1 MGKALMAVSEN
12 ILKNLRLPA
21 RADARMVNSTSSHV
35 KYYRAVFF
43 IASGRRRIMNARLS
57 VLILIGMCLIL
68 AGCNEVVPMPDDGKR
83 EWQSLG
89 FEDKL
94 AIRLRLFKPYLYVCA
109 GSNGLWRK
117 DTQTELSVWEY
128 LGISDTSLGDY
139 LNRGVTDVIVNTEN
153 PDIMLVAF
161 QPDKGSDHGIF
172 KTEDGGDTW
181 FVSDSGLGFHF
192 PPPWNDE
199 TYFIHPTIFLRTH
212 YDLFAAGGSLA
223 HTDNFGELWEV
234 IRQNDGAVGSSYV
247 HDFRHHIRDTN
258 VLWLGGV
265 SYYETS
271 DLYFSMDGG
280 ATWDQI
286 IDLHKF
292 AVDLGVYSIAF
303 DANDLSTAYLGLFD
317 EIVKT
322 TDGGASWIV
331 VLSGCDAF
339 VNCIV
344 EDDTRP
350 GHLFATVGNTTIK
363 TEDGGETWVDLESP
377 NDGVVQSMV
386 YDSEDNALYIGTG
399 YGSIASV
406 VFVYK

>member
-1 MGKALMAVSEN
+1 MDVSEN
-12 ILKNLRLPA
+12 ILTNLRLPA

-43 IASGRRRIMNARLS
+43 KASGRRPIMNARLS

-117 DTQTELSVWEY
+117 DIQTEHSDWEY
-128 LGISDTSLGDY
+128 LGMSDTSLGDSEIY
-139 LNRGVTDVIVNTEN
+139 GVMDIIVNSED

-161 QPDKGSDHGIF
+161 EPHKASDHGIF

-181 FVSDSGLGFHF
+181 FVSDGELQFEV
-192 PPPWNDE
+192 PPPLGGE
-199 TYFIHPTIFLRTH
+199 AFAHPRLFLQTP
-212 YDLFAAGGSLA
+212 YDLLAAGDRLF
-223 HTDNFGELWEV
+223 HTSNFGDSWEV

-303 DANDLSTAYLGLFD
+303 DANDLSTTYLGLFN

-350 GHLFATVGNTTIK
+350 SHLFATVGNTTIK

>member
-1 MGKALMAVSEN
+1 MVVFEN

-35 KYYRAVFF
+35 KYFRAVFLK
-43 IASGRRRIMNARLS
+43 ASGRRRIMNARLS
-57 VLILIGMCLIL
+57 VLILIGMCLIP

-117 DTQTELSVWEY
+117 DIQTEHSDWEY
-128 LGISDTSLGDY
+128 LGMSDTSLGDIKIF
-139 LNRGVTDVIVNTEN
+139 GVMDIIVNSED
-153 PDIMLVAF
+153 PDTMLVAF
-161 QPDKGSDHGIF
+161 WPIKASDHGIF

-181 FVSDSGLGFHF
+181 FVSNSGIRF
-192 PPPWNDE
+192 N
-199 TYFIHPTIFLRTH
+199 HPRLFLQTP
-212 YDLFAAGGSLA
+212 YDLLAAGDRIV
-223 HTDNFGELWEV
+223 HTSNFGDSWEV
-234 IRQNDGAVGSSYV
+234 IRQNNGALGSSYV

-265 SYYETS
+265 SYYETN

-286 IDLHKF
+286 INL

-303 DANDLSTAYLGLFD
+303 DANDLSTVYLGLFD
-317 EIVKT
+317 QIVKT

-331 VLSGCDAF
+331 VLSGRGAF
-339 VNCIV
+339 VYCIV

-377 NDGVVQSMV
+377 NDGVVQSML
-386 YDSEDNALYIGTG
+386 YDSDEKALYIGTG
-399 YGSIASV
+399 YGPTESG